1 MVESGPFTRLD
12 LHSGALGPGGRGW
25 SNRDM
30 MGRSTQLRARLLM
43 PLAGIVLVAGC
54 AGTQYQSPD
63 PAPEKVAEVRA
74 QVQATLPDSESLTLT
89 EANALAMPVFNA
101 IAGDAAMVCRTVSEA
116 DSCGVPGFEVVDL
129 DLVTARAG
137 YDLQNDPKISL
148 TRGLIEYL
156 ADQPDELALVIG
168 HEYGHL
174 IAAHVGE
181 RKPLGD
187 GGTGVFATALATLA
201 AASVAVATDGQV
213 RMDPRTSRAPAY
225 SQEEIDAYLRDT
237 ADPEGNYDWFSGAE
251 EIEADYI
258 GTYLAVRSGYAP
270 TGAVLIELG
279 ALKERDS
286 LSAIEKEDRR
296 LSFSYWDTHPY
307 SAARA
312 ARIQE
317 TLEEIELVQSRGYA
331 RPLPPRLINEIQDN
345 NEAFHSLEEL
355 VSPLP

>member
-1 MVESGPFTRLD
+1 MKKLQTAFS
-12 LHSGALGPGGRGW
+12 ARG
-25 SNRDM
+25 
-30 MGRSTQLRARLLM
+30 LKILLCALLM
-43 PLAGIVLVAGC
+43 GGC

-63 PAPEKVAEVRA
+63 PTPEQVAEVRA
-74 QVQATLPDSESLTLT
+74 QVEATLPDSEALTLA
-89 EANALAMPVFNA
+89 EANAVATPIFHA
-101 IAGDAAMVCRTVSEA
+101 IASDAAMVCRTVSEA

-174 IAAHVGE
+174 ITAHVGE
-181 RKPLGD
+181 RKPMGD
-187 GGTGVFATALATLA
+187 GGNSVFGTALAALA

-213 RMDPRTSRAPAY
+213 RIDPRMNRSPTY
-225 SQEEIDAYLRDT
+225 SQAEIDAYLRDT

-258 GTYLAVRSGYAP
+258 GTYLAVRSGYSP

-286 LSAIEKEDRR
+286 LTSLEKEDRR

-317 TLEEIELVQSRGYA
+317 TLEEIELVQSKGYA
-331 RPLPPRLINEIQDN
+331 RPLPPRLILEIQDN

>member
-1 MVESGPFTRLD
+1 MGVKMRLF
-12 LHSGALGPGGRGW
+12 PVV
-25 SNRDM
+25 
-30 MGRSTQLRARLLM
+30 LLM
-43 PLAGIVLVAGC
+43 LGLSAC
-54 AGTQYQSPD
+54 AGTEYSS
-63 PAPEKVAEVRA
+63 PAPSAEEVADVRA
-74 QVQATLPDSESLTLT
+74 QVESTTPDHQTLTLA
-89 EANALAMPVFNA
+89 EANALATPVFHA
-101 IAGDAAMVCRTVSEA
+101 IASDAAMVCRTISEA

-168 HEYGHL
+168 HEFGHL

-187 GGTGVFATALATLA
+187 SGGSVFGSALAAIA

-213 RMDPRTSRAPAY
+213 RLDPRLNRSPTY
-225 SQEEIDAYLRDT
+225 SQEEIDEYMRDT

-270 TGAVLIELG
+270 SGAALIELG

-286 LSAIEKEDRR
+286 LSPLEKEDQR
-296 LSFSYWDTHPY
+296 LTFSYWDTHPY

-312 ARIQE
+312 ARVSE
-317 TLEEIELVQSRGYA
+317 TLDEIDLVQSKGYA
-331 RPLPPRLINEIQDN
+331 RPLPPRLIIQIQDN